1 MKKLS
6 ILIAAILCLIS
17 CNHKS
22 SSPFPQSFTS
32 GKWHIVDY
40 KKGSNEKRNRYSGF
54 NFTFSR
60 DHHII
65 ASGNNH
71 TYTGDWS
78 VLESD
83 LTDDAPPTDIAFN
96 IRFTSKTGL
105 SGINGEWT
113 IVKKTDNFLSLIH
126 MDTENTD
133 FLIFEK

>member
-1 MKKLS
+1 MKKFS
-6 ILIAAILCLIS
+6 ILITVTLCLIS
-17 CNHKS
+17 CNRKNS
-22 SSPFPQSFTS
+22 SHISQSFTS

-40 KKGSNEKRNRYSGF
+40 KKGRDEKRDLYSGF
-54 NFTFSR
+54 NFTFSK
-60 DHHII
+60 DHHIV

-83 LTDDAPPTDIAFN
+83 LTDDAPSTDIDFN
-96 IRFTSKTGL
+96 IRFTSTTGL

-113 IVKKTDNFLSLIH
+113 IIKKTDNFLSLIH